1 MLLYQETIASY
12 FLIFIYKEINFR
24 MTQKNQI
31 LIIDDDKAISQLLEK
46 LFEKDYN
53 VVSKHDGMSAMQ
65 WLTLGNL
72 PDLIISDLDM
82 PNINGEE
89 FILNLKS
96 SGYFNQ
102 VPFIVIT
109 GYSNKEQKLRCMRL
123 GVHDYFEKPF
133 NPRDLVFSVEVV
145 LKHSLKKYNVL

>member
-1 MLLYQETIASY
+1 V
-12 FLIFIYKEINFR
+12 INFNKTHR
-24 MTQKNQI
+24 NQI
-31 LIIDDDKAISQLLEK
+31 LIIDDEKAMCQLLKK
-46 LFEKDYN
+46 LFEKDYD
-53 VVSKHDGMSAMQ
+53 VITKHDGMSAMH
-65 WLTLGNL
+65 WLAQGNL

-89 FILNLKS
+89 FIVNLKS
-96 SGYFNQ
+96 SGYFNE

-133 NPRDLVFSVEVV
+133 NPKDVVFSVEVV
-145 LKHSLKKYNVL
+145 LKHSLKKLNVL